1 MRKVLVGI
9 LMKQM
14 HWSTD
19 IHVILSISLLQT
31 DGWTNINLR
40 LDANTNQIRNNSAV
54 RISGLGLQGP

>member
-14 HWSTD
+14 LWSTD

-40 LDANTNQIRNNSAV
+40 LDANTNQIRKNSAV